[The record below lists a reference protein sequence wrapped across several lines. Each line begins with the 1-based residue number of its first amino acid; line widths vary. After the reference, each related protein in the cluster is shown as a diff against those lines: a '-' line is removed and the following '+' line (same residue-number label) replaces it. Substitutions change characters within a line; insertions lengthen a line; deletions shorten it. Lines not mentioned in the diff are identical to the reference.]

1 MTHISIHCVR
11 PGEPWRMTG
20 ADLRG
25 IAVAYVHVPVLPA
38 RNSPFFLSLT
48 KSFK

>member
-11 PGEPWRMTG
+11 PEKPWRMTG

-25 IAVAYVHVPVLPA
+25 ITAAYVHVPVLPTKKG
-38 RNSPFFLSLT
+38 PFFLSLT